1 MNISKKNKNQ
11 RYEREFKVYNDMF
24 WIVYHIY
31 KRPHN
36 FRKILI
42 VCSTY
47 IMSHSSKVSW
57 GYRVSQTYIWRLLS
71 DFTKKE
77 KRTNIF
83 AYFPMSTLSITISE
97 LPTMWG
103 YVYLNVLLIEYTQT
117 YHIIASHYVRIWITK
132 RILKNEIEYT
142 HLFHIIATH

>member
-1 MNISKKNKNQ
+1 MQTHVCFASTSTRGKKSPLPNISTAGYILIDHLRGLVFVFFSFFLKQKGRRIKKGRGYVNISKKNKNQ

-57 GYRVSQTYIWRLLS
+57 GYRVSQTYIWKLLS

-77 KRTNIF
+77 KGQIYSHIF
-83 AYFPMSTLSITISE
+83 QWAHS
-97 LPTMWG
+97 
-103 YVYLNVLLIEYTQT
+103 
-117 YHIIASHYVRIWITK
+117 A
-132 RILKNEIEYT
+132 
-142 HLFHIIATH
+142 